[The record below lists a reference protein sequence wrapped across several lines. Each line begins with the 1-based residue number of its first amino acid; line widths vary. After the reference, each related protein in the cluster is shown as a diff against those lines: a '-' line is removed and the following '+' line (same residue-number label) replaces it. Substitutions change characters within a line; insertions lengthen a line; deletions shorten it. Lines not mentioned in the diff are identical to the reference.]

1 MTKCAPLRIDWTF
14 GIRLSVRHSSLDI
27 RHCPGGSA
35 IFSLKDGAL
44 WRCPMIYHFRPESF
58 SGRVR
63 VFPLP
68 NLVVFPHVMQ
78 PLHIFEPRYR
88 AMLEEALAD
97 DGLIGMAL
105 LASGWE
111 SDYEG
116 RPPLRRVGCL
126 CRVATHH
133 RTSEGSYNVL
143 VLGLRRIRSFASF
156 RRTNH
161 FARPSRTVRRCLS
174 RRGSRCPRQA
184 PASPARIVQTRLAKD
199 SRGAG
204 TTGSTFGRT
213 NSAGDADRHCR
224 LYAGYRAAIQRADAE
239 ETCVDRR
246 AEELLEF
253 LSRLRRL
260 AFPPEF
266 SVN

>member
-1 MTKCAPLRIDWTF
+1 MA
-14 GIRLSVRHSSLDI
+14 LSDDLS
-27 RHCPGGSA
+27 
-35 IFSLKDGAL
+35 FS
-44 WRCPMIYHFRPESF
+44 PESF

-143 VLGLRRIRSFASF
+143 VLGLRRIKIVRELPPNKSF
-156 RRTNH
+156 RE
-161 FARPSRTVRRCLS
+161 AEVELCDDVYP
-174 RRGSRCPRQA
+174 
-184 PASPARIVQTRLAKD
+184 D
-199 SRGAG
+199 EGAG
-204 TTGSTFGRT
+204 ARGQLQL
-213 NSAGDADRHCR
+213 R
-224 LYAGYRAAIQRADAE
+224 LLESFKRVLPKIPEAQEQLDQLLGGQIPLGMLTDIVAYTLDIELQFKERMLE